1 LAAEFKGHRFS
12 DDPDDEIA
20 GREARSRWR
29 LEHLAENFVADDQR
43 FFTGWR
49 RAIGAV
55 RDLPVGP
62 ADTDRP
68 AAHQQST
75 ILRVRMRDLLDA
87 GGTFLARPYRHCA
100 HVRIVTPGSR
110 GCLTRQ
116 RVTTVAVGT
125 PDDRVMTSLAPEPFD
140 VVVVGAGPAGFV
152 AALRVAP
159 LGARELAAID
169 LDHPGMWVVDHLE
182 TAVEAGVA

>member
-1 LAAEFKGHRFS
+1 M
-12 DDPDDEIA
+12 
-20 GREARSRWR
+20 RSP
-29 LEHLAENFVADDQR
+29 
-43 FFTGWR
+43 
-49 RAIGAV
+49 GAK
-55 RDLPVGP
+55 PGP

-87 GGTFLARPYRHCA
+87 DGTFLARPYRHCA